1 MANSLCTWMAAPHYR
16 DPEMEGQALFGLV
29 SLTVKQ
35 GHGEAALPVCWLGV
49 RQGLLDAH
57 LPTRLVVHH
66 HHFLLPAKRLCVIQ
80 EVNRVVM
87 HAGHREVPPHQV
99 VIRETSRV
107 VG

>member
-35 GHGEAALPVCWLGV
+35 GHGEAALPVCWLRV
-49 RQGLLDAH
+49 HQGLLDAH
-57 LPTRLVVHH
+57 LLSLLVVNHH
-66 HHFLLPAKRLCVIQ
+66 HVLLPAERRRVIQ
-80 EVNRVVM
+80 EVNCVVM
-87 HAGHREVPPHQV
+87 HAGHHEVPPHQV
-99 VIRETSRV
+99 IVRETSRV